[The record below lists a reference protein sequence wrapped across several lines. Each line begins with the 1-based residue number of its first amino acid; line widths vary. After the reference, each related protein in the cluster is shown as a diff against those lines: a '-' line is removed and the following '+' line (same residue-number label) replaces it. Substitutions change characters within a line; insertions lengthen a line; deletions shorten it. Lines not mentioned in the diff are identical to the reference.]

1 MSDLSDLQ
9 RQIDTQFQAAF
20 GRTPLQ
26 ERVVDIVSQA
36 TALGRFTD
44 LLHLREETGDLL
56 CSALQLCSE
65 CGWNPAELALTT
77 LSQIAARQEIYA
89 KLGRKLRVGLIGGA
103 FDPVHL
109 GHLTLAR
116 NVLQHGRVDEV
127 WFMPCYEHL
136 TGKEMAA
143 PELRL
148 EMCRLAA
155 KSNRAVN
162 IFDYEFKHQFRG
174 EMYHLVKKLLTE
186 DIARLRC
193 DFTLIIGQNDA
204 DDIANWTNA
213 AALERMIPFIV
224 VPRIGCAPPRPNAW
238 YLQPPHSFLADAPP
252 VADLSSAEVRRLLRA
267 GDPAAEKLL
276 PPGVAEYIEAQGLY
290 APAVSAS
297 GAIGANSNGSTGKTA
312 ILAGTFDPPSWYQR
326 AAAERLL
333 ETGFDRVVIS
343 PAFSFS
349 SGSQSV
355 HAASM
360 HRAALVDLNF
370 RGLPGATVDL
380 SELERGKPS
389 TYGIVEDRYRHDAEV
404 WHVVDAELVSGGRA
418 ARSIIHTCWENGA
431 ERWQRGRF
439 IVLHDPQQ
447 PPDAGDLPPQAR
459 LMAVENYIPS
469 AGLRVRIYG
478 GHTLENLIAPDVA
491 AYIERHRLFMSFVPM
506 RSTRLQIAE
515 PRLLIEYD
523 ERNIRA
529 AQIAERYRSCVGD
542 PPNLILVIGG
552 DGTILRAIRRHWRL
566 RVPFLGLNAGH
577 LGFLAN
583 ERLPPQLTGLS
594 LVAYSL
600 PMLQVVARTSD
611 GAETHS
617 VAFSDAWIEREG
629 GQAAWLQL
637 DVDGQSRISK
647 VVGDGMLIATA
658 SGSSAYARAL
668 GASPLP
674 LDTPVLTLAGSNIFQ
689 PRFWKPMTLADD
701 VKVSL
706 VSLDESGKRPVRG
719 FVDGQPLGVIHSL
732 SVERSAVA
740 NIELAFAGEFDPST
754 KLLRSMFPPTEEN

>member
-9 RQIDTQFQAAF
+9 RQIDAQFQAAF

-26 ERVVDIVSQA
+26 ERVIDIVSQA

-44 LLHLREETGDLL
+44 LTNLREEAGDLL

-65 CGWNPAELALTT
+65 CGWNPAELAMST
-77 LSQIAARQEIYA
+77 LSRIAARQEIYA
-89 KLGRKLRVGLIGGA
+89 KLGRKLRVGLLGGA
-103 FDPVHL
+103 FDPVHV
-109 GHLTLAR
+109 GHVQLAQS
-116 NVLQHGRVDEV
+116 VLQYGRVDEV
-127 WFMPCYEHL
+127 WLMPCYEHL
-136 TGKEMAA
+136 SGKKMAS
-143 PELRL
+143 PEHRL
-148 EMCRLAA
+148 EMCR
-155 KSNRAVN
+155 RAVHN
-162 IFDYEFKHQFRG
+162 VRALGVFDYEMQHQFRG
-174 EMYHLVKKLLTE
+174 ETYHLIKKLLTE

-193 DFTLIIGQNDA
+193 DFTLIIGQDNA
-204 DDIANWTNA
+204 DDFATWTNS

-224 VPRIGCAPPRPNAW
+224 VPRKGHATPKPNAW
-238 YLQPPHSFLADAPP
+238 YLHSPHSFLADVPP
-252 VADLSSAEVRRLLRA
+252 DPGRNSTEARRLLAA
-267 GDPAAEKLL
+267 GDPAVDELL
-276 PPGVAEYIEAQGLY
+276 PPGVSEYIQLHNLY
-290 APAVSAS
+290 APEPTIGVDP
-297 GAIGANSNGSTGKTA
+297 AIANGKTGKTA
-312 ILAGTFDPPSWYQR
+312 ILAGTFDPPGMYQR

-333 ETGFDRVVIS
+333 EMGFDRVVIC
-343 PAFSFS
+343 PAFSFA
-349 SGSQSV
+349 SGSHSE
-355 HAASM
+355 HAASV

-370 RGLPGATVDL
+370 RGLPRVKVDL
-380 SELERGKPS
+380 SELERGRS
-389 TYGIVEDRYRHDAEV
+389 SAYGCVEDRYQDDAEV
-404 WHVVDAELVSGGRA
+404 WHVVDAELTSGGRA
-418 ARSIIHTCWENGA
+418 GRSIIQTAWENGL

-447 PPDAGDLPPQAR
+447 VPDAVDLPPQSR
-459 LMAVENYIPS
+459 LLAVDNHIPS

-478 GHTLENLIAPDVA
+478 GDMLENLIAPDVA
-491 AYIERHRLFMSFVPM
+491 AYVDRHRLFRSFVPM
-506 RSTRLQIAE
+506 RHTRLQIAQ

-523 ERNIRA
+523 ERNPRA
-529 AQIAERYRSCVGD
+529 VQIAERYKASAGD

-552 DGTILRAIRRHWRL
+552 DGTMLRAIREHWRL

-583 ERLPPQLTGLS
+583 ERLSQHLAGLS

-600 PMLQVVARTSD
+600 PMLQVVSRGVD
-611 GAETHS
+611 GTETQS

-637 DVDGQSRISK
+637 DVDGQTRISK

-701 VKVSL
+701 VL
-706 VSLDESGKRPVRG
+706 VSLRSLDDSGKRPVRG
-719 FVDGQPLGVIHSL
+719 FVDGRPLGVIQSL
-732 SVERSAVA
+732 SIQRSAVA
-740 NIELAFAGEFDPST
+740 NVELAFSGEFDPST
-754 KLLRSMFPPTEEN
+754 KLLRSLFPPTEDG